1 MSRIAVFVVS
11 ATLVLGACGSS
22 GGGSASKTT
31 TTTKPPGTAVER
43 KIARAGLL
51 TGADISGSSRV
62 TRSPSEANDLV
73 TVANGIAACDF
84 FTNGNV
90 HERVNGGSYGFQR
103 DTTVANS
110 SVVVYAS
117 AADAVAELEL
127 YRDPAIIGCLD
138 AVYRKVLAP
147 TGTLGTL
154 SVSPMAVEI
163 VGDGQFG
170 YLVTAEFATG
180 PAASRTLLTG
190 IAGVRVGRALSSVN
204 ITGPQPTVVEIET
217 TALPKIADRLK
228 AAQG

>member
-22 GGGSASKTT
+22 GGESASETT

-43 KIARAGLL
+43 TIARAGLL
-51 TGADISGSSRV
+51 SGTDIPGSSRV

-73 TVANGIAACDF
+73 TVAHGIAACDF
-84 FTNGNV
+84 FTNGNRR
-90 HERVNGGSYGFQR
+90 EQVNGGSFGFQL

-117 AADAVAELEL
+117 DADAVAELEL

-138 AVYRKVLAP
+138 AVYRKALAE
-147 TGTLGTL
+147 TATLTTL
-154 SVSPMAVEI
+154 SVSPMAIEI

-170 YLVTAEFATG
+170 YLVTAEFESSSAT
-180 PAASRTLLTG
+180 PRTL
-190 IAGVRVGRALSSVN
+190 AVPVRPSAIRPHSAAWPPGSLP
-204 ITGPQPTVVEIET
+204 GPVKSAVHP
-217 TALPKIADRLK
+217 
-228 AAQG
+228 

>member
-1 MSRIAVFVVS
+1 MPRIAVFVIS
-11 ATLVLGACGSS
+11 ASLVFSACGSS
-22 GGGSASKTT
+22 GGGSASKATT
-31 TTTKPPGTAVER
+31 TTTSPGTAVER

-51 TGADISGSSRV
+51 TRSDIPGASRV

-73 TVANGIAACDF
+73 TAAKGIAACDF
-84 FTNGNV
+84 FTKGNIRE
-90 HERVNGGSYGFQR
+90 HVNGGSYGFQR

-117 AADAVAELEL
+117 DADAVAELEL

-138 AVYRKVLAP
+138 AVYRKTLAP
-147 TGTLGTL
+147 TGTLSAL

-170 YLVTAEFATG
+170 FLVTAEFATG
-180 PAASRTLLTG
+180 SATPRTLVTG
-190 IAGVRVGRALSSVN
+190 IAGLRVGRALSSLNVA
-204 ITGPQPTVVEIET
+204 GPQPTVVEIQT
-217 TALPKIADRLK
+217 TALPKLADRLK